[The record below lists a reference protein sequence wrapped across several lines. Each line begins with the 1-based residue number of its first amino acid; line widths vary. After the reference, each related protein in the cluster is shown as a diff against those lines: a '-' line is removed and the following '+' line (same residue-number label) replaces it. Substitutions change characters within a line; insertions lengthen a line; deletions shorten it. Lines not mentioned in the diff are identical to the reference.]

1 MGTIQT
7 QRSSGPHPAPIS
19 EAEAADRR
27 QALRDGQRALHRAD
41 EARDFGD
48 RGRSG
53 SEVRILVQLPWLL
66 ESED

>member
-1 MGTIQT
+1 MGTIET
-7 QRSSGPHPAPIS
+7 LRSGGPQPAQIS

-48 RGRSG
+48 RRESG